1 MRQNMMYMLSIHI
14 LILLLVGS
22 AYPIEQIVIEFLYWD
37 PSTSP
42 LWCPEC
48 PPWQRVYN
56 DFLNK
61 NETMNG
67 IQHEYGDQV
76 LVKWIEYD
84 SEEGREKRLLY
95 NVTHSDSAI
104 INREVKIE
112 GNFNESYI
120 REVINAY
127 LGKTEPP
134 SQNSRES
141 ISLLA
146 TFSLGF
152 FETFSPCLI
161 VLVSFILG
169 YTVGGTPKFKE
180 GLFHVVAFG
189 AGFASAAM
197 FLAVMVILIFISVP
211 LLQPVLM
218 WIACVL
224 AMFFGIA
231 IILLALLNKPFQTKP
246 LVQKLARKY
255 YASYI
260 GLFLLGFLFYFL
272 DPCIAPLVFPMLIVM
287 QSSELILSLLMFCL
301 GVIVP
306 FIGIGILAGSI
317 SKLVIGNYRHRSKI
331 RVVSGF
337 IMVAYALYLIVFVLP
352 R

>member
-1 MRQNMMYMLSIHI
+1 MRQNMMFMLSISV
-14 LILLLVGS
+14 LIVLFAGS
-22 AYPIEQIVIEFLYWD
+22 AYPAEQVVIEFLYWD

-48 PPWQRVYN
+48 PPWQRVYKS
-56 DFLNK
+56 FLSK

-67 IQHEYGDQV
+67 IQHEYGDQL

-95 NVTHSDSAI
+95 NVTQSDSVI
-104 INREVKIE
+104 INGEVKIE
-112 GNFNESYI
+112 GNLNETYI
-120 REVINAY
+120 HEVINAY
-127 LGKTEPP
+127 LENTEPP
-134 SQNSRES
+134 SQNSQES
-141 ISLLA
+141 ISLLT
-146 TFSLGF
+146 TFSIGF

-161 VLVSFILG
+161 MLLSFVLS
-169 YTVGGTPKFKE
+169 YTVGRTSKFKE
-180 GLFHVVAFG
+180 GLLHVVAFG

-197 FLAVMVILIFISVP
+197 FLAVMVVLIFISMP

-231 IILLALLNKPFQTKP
+231 IILLALLNKPFQSKP

-317 SKLVIGNYRHRSKI
+317 STLVRGTHRHRTKI
-331 RVVSGF
+331 RVISGF
-337 IMVAYALYLIVFVLP
+337 IIIAYAIYLIVFVLP
-352 R
+352 